1 MGRYP
6 AGDSGGTASIG
17 AQIGDRRAG
26 PRTYDFSGGPD
37 EAAEPVE
44 MSLPRWPGLMAHTRH
59 GDDAIYLQAGTLYGP
74 DEPVDMRCSG
84 CVAVSTV
91 ALAHTDKTIV
101 FIIGHGGGCQAVEDL
116 LTMAGVS

>member
-1 MGRYP
+1 MPRVTP
-6 AGDSGGTASIG
+6 SGPRSIG
-17 AQIGDRRAG
+17 EQIGDNRPGRV
-26 PRTYDFSGGPD
+26 YDFAGGPD
-37 EAAEPVE
+37 EAPEPRV
-44 MSLPRWPGLMAHTRH
+44 MSLPRWPGLMAHPRH